1 MKNTVVGRVHSVSSN
16 NRKKLANFSY
26 AHSETQLDSLT
37 GLTNKMHTQHLVST
51 YLHNNPESNCAL
63 FVIDVDNFKLVNDT
77 NGHLFGDT
85 VLTDISAAIKATFR
99 STDVVGRIGGDEF
112 MVLMKDYRQ
121 LSDVVDKANALK
133 HAIRNTYV
141 GDGDY
146 IVSVSVGISL
156 FKEHGSDFET
166 LYQKADNAMYFNK
179 NNGKDGYTIYSPE
192 NKDISSGGRIN
203 KKNEEDYTTF
213 NKKQKNKSV
222 NTFAYELMDFTFRIM
237 EDSKEVDNAINL
249 LLRKVVDNYGISLIA
264 IREVTEAPY
273 TLKYIYEYIQD
284 DVKRAPRIGKTWS
297 FTEKEWSRIL
307 SHYSNGYYMWQ
318 STDEIPLDCDIMDY
332 PGHFKTFMEVPIYSD
347 NSFIG
352 CIDFIDL
359 KKNTHFSTQDI
370 STLKMFCRIIS
381 SYLMNMRALNKT
393 ESLVEQMHAHDA
405 LTGLLK
411 YDYFHEKLQPFMV
424 APRPCRIALTY
435 SDILHF
441 KYINETYGYAVG
453 DELIKFFVDKTLE
466 QDHTAFIAATRV
478 YSDNILS
485 AVLIDD
491 SISNEDFLNAVI
503 EKNNKTQEA
512 IHEKF
517 FNAQISIS
525 SGIYIIDKDEEILL
539 ETAVSNANTARKEAK
554 LQPTRNC
561 ILFDSNMMDELTY
574 NMKLSADFYS
584 AIETGEFVVYYQP
597 KIESGTTKICGA
609 EALIRWIKPDG
620 SMIFPNEFI
629 PLFESNGLII
639 ELDYFVYKE
648 VFKYIRNRLDNE
660 LPVVP
665 ISMNIS
671 RLHLLDDALIDYIE
685 LLLEEYKVPTEYIE
699 FELTESIYM
708 ENMDQ
713 VLKLMKSLSRLGIQI
728 SMDDFGSG
736 YSSLNVLNSIPIDTL
751 KLDRVFLSDAT
762 LNDKQLIILASIIEM
777 AKKLHISVLCEGV
790 EYDTQC
796 NMLYK
801 LGCNVFQGYYYSKP
815 LPEKAFNDYTMEHF
829 VSKANCIQFPLKDSF
844 MDVTDTYQGFY
855 NGDRIEFEDGPF
867 EGMGSFHFPG
877 GTMGVSTIDLP
888 TELFPIADFS
898 VSMWMK
904 LDAISIWTSIF
915 YANFSKGFC
924 SILPHAFDGRASF
937 RVKLDAEDV
946 WYDTGAATNII
957 PDKWYHV
964 VATYNTKTSI
974 SCLYFNGELFGSRTD
989 LPFINS
995 PLRILIGG
1003 DVYQDSF
1010 AGFISDFK
1018 IFDQALS
1025 SNDVLKEYLSYINK
1039 QDE

>member
-16 NRKKLANFSY
+16 NRKKLANFTY

-37 GLTNKMHTQHLVST
+37 GLTNKMHTQHLITT
-51 YLHNNPESNCAL
+51 YLHNNPNSNCAL
-63 FVIDVDNFKLVNDT
+63 FVIDVDNFKSVNDT

-85 VLTDISAAIKATFR
+85 VLTDISAAIKSTFR

-121 LSDVVDKANALK
+121 LSDVIDKANSLK
-133 HAIRNTYV
+133 HAIRKTYV

-156 FKEHGSDFET
+156 FKEHGTDFDT
-166 LYQKADNAMYFNK
+166 LYVNADNAMYFNK
-179 NNGKDGYTIYSPE
+179 NNGKDGYTIYSPD
-192 NKDISSGGRIN
+192 NKDISSGGRSG
-203 KKNEEDYTTF
+203 KKKDDGYTTF
-213 NKKQKNKSV
+213 NKKTDKKSR
-222 NTFAYELMDFTFRIM
+222 TFEYELMDFTFKIM

-249 LLRKVVDNYGISLIA
+249 LLRKVTEHYGISLIA

-273 TLKYIYEYIQD
+273 TLRYIYEYIEEE
-284 DVKRAPRIGKTWS
+284 VKKAPRIGKVWT
-297 FTEKEWSRIL
+297 FTEKEWSKIL
-307 SHYSNGYYMWQ
+307 SHYSNGYYLWQ
-318 STDEIPLDCDIMDY
+318 STDEAPLDCDIMDY

-352 CIDFIDL
+352 CIDFIDI
-359 KKNTHFSTQDI
+359 KKNTLFTTQDI

-393 ESLVEQMHAHDA
+393 ESLVEQMNAHDA

-411 YDYFHEKLQPFMV
+411 YDYFSEKMQPFMV

-453 DELIKFFVDKTLE
+453 DELIKYFVEETIE
-466 QDHTAFIAATRV
+466 QDHMAFIAATRV

-491 SISNEDFLNAVI
+491 SISNEEFLNAVI
-503 EKNNKTQEA
+503 EKNLKTQEA

-517 FNAQISIS
+517 FNAQVSIS
-525 SGIYIIDKDEEILL
+525 TGIYIIDKDEDILL
-539 ETAVSNANTARKEAK
+539 ETAVSNANSARKEAK
-554 LQPTRNC
+554 LQPTKNC
-561 ILFDSNMMDELTY
+561 ILFDSNMMDALT
-574 NMKLSADFYS
+574 NSMKLSAEFYTS
-584 AIETGEFVVYYQP
+584 MENGEFVVFYQP

-639 ELDYFVYKE
+639 ELDYFVYRE
-648 VFKYIRNRLDNE
+648 VFKYIRKRLDND

-671 RLHLLDDALIDYIE
+671 RLHLLDDALIDYIRI
-685 LLLEEYKVPTEYIE
+685 LLDEYKIPTEYIE

-708 ENMDQ
+708 DNMEQ
-713 VLKLMKSLSRLGIQI
+713 VLDLMKALSELGIQV

-762 LNDKQLIILASIIEM
+762 LNDKQLIILASVIEM

-790 EYDTQC
+790 EYDSQC
-796 NMLYK
+796 DILYK

-815 LPEKAFNDYTMEHF
+815 LPEAAFNQYTIDHF
-829 VSKANCIQFPLKDSF
+829 VSKANYVHFPLNDSF
-844 MDVTDTYQGFY
+844 EDTTGQYKGIFY
-855 NGDRIEFEDGPF
+855 GDRIEFEEGPF
-867 EGMGSFHFPG
+867 ESMGSFHFPG
-877 GTMGVSTIDLP
+877 GTMATNLIELP
-888 TELFPIADFS
+888 PELFPISDFS
-898 VSMWMK
+898 VSMWVK
-904 LDAISIWTSIF
+904 LDAINIWTSLF
-915 YANFSKGFC
+915 YLSFAKGFC
-924 SILPHAFDGRASF
+924 SLIPHAFDGRPSLRF
-937 RVKLDAEDV
+937 KPNNEDV
-946 WYDTGAATNII
+946 WYDTGSSTNISTN
-957 PDKWYHV
+957 KWYHV
-964 VATYNTKTSI
+964 VSTYNSKTGI
-974 SCLYFNGELFGSRTD
+974 SGLYVNGELFGSRTD
-989 LPFINS
+989 IPFMNG
-995 PLRILIGG
+995 PLRILLGG

-1010 AGFISDFK
+1010 AGNISDFK

-1025 SNDVLKEYLSYINK
+1025 SNDVLKEYLTYVNK
-1039 QDE
+1039 Q

>member
-1 MKNTVVGRVHSVSSN
+1 MKDTVVGRVHSVSSN
-16 NRKKLANFSY
+16 NRKKLAGFSY
-26 AHSETQLDSLT
+26 AHLETQLDSLT
-37 GLTNKMHTQHLVST
+37 GLTNKMHTQHLIT
-51 YLHNNPESNCAL
+51 NYLRNNPDSNCAL
-63 FVIDVDNFKLVNDT
+63 IVIDVDNFKSVNDT
-77 NGHLFGDT
+77 NGHLFGDA
-85 VLTDISAAIKATFR
+85 VLTNIASAIKSTFR
-99 STDVVGRIGGDEF
+99 NTDVIGRIGGDEF

-121 LSDVVDKANALK
+121 ISDIIDKANALK

-146 IVSVSVGISL
+146 IVSASIGISL
-156 FKEHGSDFET
+156 FREHGEDFAT
-166 LYQKADNAMYFNK
+166 LYEKADNAMYFNK
-179 NNGKDGYTIYSPE
+179 NNGKDGYTIYSPD
-192 NKDISSGGRIN
+192 NKDISSGGRTR
-203 KKNEEDYTTF
+203 KKEEDYTTF
-213 NKKQKNKSV
+213 NQKTHKSM
-222 NTFAYELMDFTFRIM
+222 NTFAYELMDFTFKIM
-237 EDSKEVDNAINL
+237 EDSKDVDNAINL
-249 LLRKVVDNYGISLIA
+249 LLRKVTDHYNISLVS

-273 TLKYIYEYIQD
+273 SLKYIYEYIQE
-284 DVKRAPRIGKTWS
+284 DVKRSPRIGKIWS
-297 FTEKEWSRIL
+297 FSEKEWGKML
-307 SHYSNGYYMWQ
+307 SHYSNGYYLWQ
-318 STDEIPLDCDIMDY
+318 STDELPLDCDIMDY

-359 KKNTHFSTQDI
+359 KKNTEFTTQDI

-393 ESLVEQMHAHDA
+393 ESLVEQMNAHDA

-411 YDYFHEKLQPFMV
+411 YDYFIEKMQPFMI
-424 APRPCRIALTY
+424 APRPCRIALVY

-441 KYINETYGYAVG
+441 KYVNETYGYAVG

-466 QDHTAFIAATRV
+466 QDNVAFIAATRV
-478 YSDNILS
+478 YSDNILC
-485 AVLIDD
+485 AILLDD
-491 SISNEDFLNAVI
+491 SMTNEAFLEHVI
-503 EKNNKTQEA
+503 AKNTLTEEA
-512 IHEKF
+512 IHDKF
-517 FNAQISIS
+517 FNAQINIT
-525 SGIYIIDKDEEILL
+525 SGIYIIDKDETILL
-539 ETAVSNANTARKEAK
+539 ETAVSNANTARKDAK
-554 LQPTRNC
+554 VQPTSNC
-561 ILFDSNMMDELTY
+561 ILFDSNMMDMLTR

-584 AIETGEFVVYYQP
+584 AIENGEFVVYYQP

-620 SMIFPNEFI
+620 SMIFPNDFI
-629 PLFESNGLII
+629 PLFERNGLII

-648 VFKYIRNRLDNE
+648 VFKYIRKRLDAE

-671 RLHLLDDALIDYIE
+671 RLHLLDDSLIDYIKM
-685 LLLEEYKVPTEYIE
+685 LLDEYRVPTEYLE

-708 ENMDQ
+708 DNMEQ
-713 VLKLMKSLSRLGIQI
+713 VLRLMKSLSALGIQV

-796 NMLYK
+796 EMLYK
-801 LGCNVFQGYYYSKP
+801 LGCNVFQGYYYSRP
-815 LPEKAFNDYTMEHF
+815 LPEKAFDEYTLEHF
-829 VSKANCIQFPLKDSF
+829 VSKANFIQFPLKDSF
-844 MDVTDTYQGFY
+844 TDTTGTYTGFY

-867 EGMGSFHFPG
+867 DGMGAFHFPG
-877 GTMGVSTIDLP
+877 GTMCVSTIELP
-888 TELFPIADFS
+888 TNMFPIADFS
-898 VSMWMK
+898 ISMWVK

-915 YANFSKGFC
+915 YASFTKGFC
-924 SILPHAFDGRASF
+924 SVLPHAFDGRPSF
-937 RVKLDAEDV
+937 RMKLDSEDV
-946 WYDTGAATNII
+946 WYDTGSATSIL

-964 VATYNTKTSI
+964 VATYNSKTGI

-989 LPFINS
+989 IPFINN

-1010 AGFISDFK
+1010 AGYMSDLK

-1025 SNDVLKEYLSYINK
+1025 SNDVLKEYLGYIGNHLL
-1039 QDE
+1039 